1 MNRPRSSRRAEA
13 SSGLRRARRP
23 RYFGAMSKSH
33 ARLLPATALL
43 AAAALL
49 TLPHAT
55 ALAQSASPGTTGAQ
69 GKEAG
74 APSAPLTAAQ
84 QRTVLMTPGH
94 PHWRTHAPDTV
105 TLDIETSKGTLT
117 IELIR
122 EWAPNGV
129 DRFYNLVRAGFYDDT
144 RFYRVLPFYI
154 AQFGQPAS
162 PAVGA
167 IWRERKIPRDSVR
180 AHNERGTITYAQFNP
195 RGRATTLF
203 INLNDNL
210 SLDTLQFA
218 PIGRVTAG
226 MELADQIYAG
236 YGEIPA
242 SPAPMGNPRRF
253 YGESNKFLD
262 KEYPKLDR
270 IVSIKVRPPA
280 AAPPPPPS
288 PSSPPSP

>member
-1 MNRPRSSRRAEA
+1 MSNP
-13 SSGLRRARRP
+13 RARVL
-23 RYFGAMSKSH
+23 S
-33 ARLLPATALL
+33 LLALL
-43 AAAALL
+43 A
-49 TLPHAT
+49 TTILPAFSPAT
-55 ALAQSASPGTTGAQ
+55 ALAQSAASGTTGPQ
-69 GKEAG
+69 GKEA
-74 APSAPLTAAQ
+74 AALPATLTPAQ
-84 QRTVLMTPGH
+84 RRTVLMTPSH
-94 PHWRTHAPDTV
+94 PHWRTRAPDTV
-105 TLDIETSKGTLT
+105 ALEMETSKGTLT
-117 IELIR
+117 LELIR
-122 EWAPNGV
+122 EWAPHGV

-167 IWRERKIPRDSVR
+167 LWRERKIPRDSVR

-203 INLNDNL
+203 INLNDNF
-210 SLDTLQFA
+210 SLDSLHFA

-236 YGEIPA
+236 YGEMPSA
-242 SPAPMGNPRRF
+242 PAPEGNPRRF

-270 IVSIKVRPPA
+270 IIAIRLRAPA
-280 AAPPPPPS
+280 TPTPPPQ
-288 PSSPPSP
+288 